1 MIGGE
6 ERRGT
11 ERGPERWTENQRKKR
26 RRGEEEDRESRGGM
40 IRYEQFLIN

>member
-1 MIGGE
+1 MMGGE

-11 ERGPERWTENQRKKR
+11 ARDPERLTENQRKKR
-26 RRGEEEDRESRGGM
+26 RSGEEEDRESRGGM